1 VAKAWSFDSE
11 FTQSYTRV
19 RQAFI
24 AEFLDAIR
32 GQVPLQSAV
41 DVGCG
46 IGYFSKFLL
55 DRGLDVIAI
64 DGRDEN
70 TKEGRRR
77 YPEVSFL
84 TRNVEDPALPGL
96 GVFDLVLC
104 VGLLYHLENPFQ
116 AIRNLHAL
124 AGKVLIIESMCAPG
138 TEPSLELLDEYLVE
152 NQGLNYVALYPTEA
166 CLVKML
172 YRAGFPSVYGF
183 TELPDDKAFQA
194 SPSRKKERTMLVAS
208 KNRLDAKGLV
218 LLPEPKR
225 SWDIWAAP
233 ESPLKSK
240 LSRIR
245 ASLEKLR
252 TQLFPRNHGA
262 PKT

>member
-1 VAKAWSFDSE
+1 MAKAWSFDSE
-11 FTQSYTRV
+11 LTQSYTRV
-19 RQAFI
+19 RQTFI
-24 AEFLDAIR
+24 SEFLDAIR
-32 GQVPLQSAV
+32 GQVSLQSAL

-77 YPEVSFL
+77 YPEISFL
-84 TRNVEDPALPGL
+84 TRNAEDPALPGL

-124 AGKVLIIESMCAPG
+124 TGKILILESMCAPG

-152 NQGLNYVALYPTEA
+152 NQGLNYVAFYPTES

-172 YRAGFPSVYGF
+172 YRASFPCVYGF
-183 TELPDDKAFQA
+183 ATLPDDKAFHA
-194 SPSRKKERTMLVAS
+194 TPSRKRERTMLVAS
-208 KNRLDAKGLV
+208 KDRLEAKGLV
-218 LLPEPKR
+218 LLAEPKR

-233 ESPLKSK
+233 ENPVKSQ

-245 ASLEKLR
+245 ASLQKFR
-252 TQLFPRNHGA
+252 TQFFPRSHGA
-262 PKT
+262 PKA